1 MRKRVNV
8 EPTIG
13 PIYTLSVPI
22 TGKIL
27 NHEMSVGDILN
38 CIYARARVDEILPS
52 GKLVRLN
59 LTNYDKDNTIKD
71 ALGELKDE
79 NGNKVELPT
88 VSVKDSTPKPI
99 KPLEE
104 PKEEVVKEEPKEEIV
119 EPKEELVKEEPKEEV
134 IKEEPKEEIVEEPK
148 MNNKN
153 NEKRNK

>member
-13 PIYTLSVPI
+13 PIYTLRVPI

-52 GKLVRLN
+52 GELVRLN

-88 VSVKDSTPKPI
+88 VPVENSTPKPI

-104 PKEEVVKEEPKEEIV
+104 A
-119 EPKEELVKEEPKEEV
+119 
-134 IKEEPKEEIVEEPK
+134 KEEIVEEPK
-148 MNNKN
+148 EEKVEEKNEEVVEGESVKEEEEVVEAPKMNNNKN
-153 NEKRNK
+153 NGKRNK